1 MPAPDTGSELPRDY
15 CGALARA
22 IVTNVQNVVHGRTEA
37 VELVACAVLAGGHAL
52 IEDVPGSGKTTLAR
66 AFARSMGGT
75 FHRIQATADLL
86 PADITGSGIWDPDSR
101 RFHFVPGP
109 LFAHVVLA
117 DELNRTTPRTQS
129 AFLEAMD
136 EGAVTVDGVRH
147 PLPDPFFVVATQNPL
162 EQHGTYP
169 LPEGQ
174 LDRFAVCVRLG
185 GIDLNAERQ
194 VVVEQLVRPTVDD
207 LDPVADPERLRVART
222 QVRLT
227 HIAGSVLEHALAVV
241 RSTRTDPR
249 IVLGASSRAALV
261 LLRCAQARALLYGRN
276 YVTPDDTK
284 AMAGPVLAHRL
295 LMASGLSQAGPG
307 FGGQA
312 FGGTGQ
318 LAGGFA
324 TAQYAESVVADLVS
338 RVPVPVH

>member
-1 MPAPDTGSELPRDY
+1 
-15 CGALARA
+15 
-22 IVTNVQNVVHGRTEA
+22 
-37 VELVACAVLAGGHAL
+37 
-52 IEDVPGSGKTTLAR
+52 
-66 AFARSMGGT
+66 
-75 FHRIQATADLL
+75 
-86 PADITGSGIWDPDSR
+86 
-101 RFHFVPGP
+101 
-109 LFAHVVLA
+109 
-117 DELNRTTPRTQS
+117 
-129 AFLEAMD
+129 MD

-185 GIDLNAERQ
+185 GIDLDAERQ
-194 VVVEQLVRPTVDD
+194 VVIEQLVRPTVDD
-207 LDPVADPERLRVART
+207 LDPVADPERLRAART

-241 RSTRTDPR
+241 RSTRSDPR

-295 LMASGLSQAGPG
+295 LMASGLSQGGPG
-307 FGGQA
+307 

-318 LAGGFA
+318 LVGGFA
-324 TAQYAESVVADLVS
+324 TAQYAESVVADLVN